1 MNPRKLVYIILAYA
15 PLSNLFHYY
24 YPIIIFGF
32 SFWNTFIVLLAIHIL
47 LLISKPNKNDIL
59 YLTLFTAIYLFISTV
74 RILAIGTTFTDS
86 FGSFWYLYLVLIF
99 LICIKKLKLSRKIIL
114 NICLGSTLF
123 YGIIGTLYFFNL
135 PTIEIQGEFNKTFL
149 SDVFHRYEGLL
160 GASNGHSNYLFTFF
174 LIYAGLSKNKF
185 IQWFL
190 FPIVLLSIIVTG
202 SRLPLLLYILFWSNY
217 LFKKSRFLFICLLSF
232 LSYLFLNII
241 STLDFGI
248 RLFDNDIGSDS
259 RIEKTGFFIDLVSSN
274 FIKIFTFG
282 IEASLQSKG
291 SLNISD
297 NSFTLIILNSGFM
310 LFIIWILFIKL
321 IQPLFLKSFLSD
333 KIFLISTLL
342 IFSLNNAILY
352 LPWVLYVIT
361 YCHIL
366 SSKNHHK

>member
-1 MNPRKLVYIILAYA
+1 M
-15 PLSNLFHYY
+15 
-24 YPIIIFGF
+24 
-32 SFWNTFIVLLAIHIL
+32 
-47 LLISKPNKNDIL
+47 
-59 YLTLFTAIYLFISTV
+59 
-74 RILAIGTTFTDS
+74 
-86 FGSFWYLYLVLIF
+86 
-99 LICIKKLKLSRKIIL
+99 
-114 NICLGSTLF
+114 
-123 YGIIGTLYFFNL
+123 
-135 PTIEIQGEFNKTFL
+135 
-149 SDVFHRYEGLL
+149 
-160 GASNGHSNYLFTFF
+160 
-174 LIYAGLSKNKF
+174 
-185 IQWFL
+185 
-190 FPIVLLSIIVTG
+190 LLSIIVTG

-241 STLDFGI
+241 NTLDLGI

-259 RIEKTGFFIDLVSSN
+259 RIGKTDFFIDLVSSN
-274 FIKIFTFG
+274 FLQIFTFG

-291 SLNISD
+291 SINISD

-321 IQPLFLKSFLSD
+321 IQPLFFKSFLSD

-366 SSKNHHK
+366 SSKITTNER